1 MLLTHK
7 NENKTAVIFIERGYF
22 FSFLFRIVPLMEFF
36 RVSACS
42 KHQYIFYS
50 TFSLWYNIYCIP
62 RHVYINLASEKSISH
77 CQTIGGRQTDAD
89 LKRIKKET
97 NILTE
102 CLETMSDFG
111 VFSRETNFYLIYCVK

>member
-1 MLLTHK
+1 MLLTPK
-7 NENKTAVIFIERGYF
+7 NENKTAVILIERGHF
-22 FSFLFRIVPLMEFF
+22 FKFFLFRIVPLMEIF

-50 TFSLWYNIYCIP
+50 TFSLLYNIYCIP
-62 RHVYINLASEKSISH
+62 RHIYINLASEKSISH

-102 CLETMSDFG
+102 CLETVPDFG
-111 VFSRETNFYLIYCVK
+111 VFSRDTLFI